1 MRMNVRSAWAAVAIA
16 AALSVP
22 AARAAADP
30 VASRPRVEVAFVLDS
45 TGSMSGLIEGAK
57 QKIWSIAN
65 DIISRKPTP
74 EVRIGLLTYR
84 DLGDEYVTRL
94 FDLTDDIDTVFA
106 NLQSFQAD
114 GGGDTPESV
123 NQALR
128 EAVTRMSWTKGT
140 AVLKIVFLV
149 GDSPP
154 HMDYVNDVAY
164 PAVCKEAVKRGLIID
179 TVQCGDNLD
188 TMPIWQEI
196 ARLSEGSYV
205 ALAQSG
211 NMAMVTTP
219 FDDEISRVSGEISR
233 TVVAYGTGERQEE
246 ARAKMANAS
255 AASASVAADR
265 AAYNLKSGGKAI
277 QGSGDLVS
285 DLAQGTVDMS
295 KLKADELPPEMRSLS
310 PAERKAYVNK
320 QQAARDALN
329 AKLSKLVLSRA
340 DYLESEAR
348 KRAASRIEDSFD
360 EKVSQIIA
368 EQAARAK

>member
-16 AALSVP
+16 AALTVP
-22 AARAAADP
+22 AGRAAADP
-30 VASRPRVEVAFVLDS
+30 MAARPRVEVAFVLDS

-140 AVLKIVFLV
+140 VVLKIVFLV

-255 AASASVAADR
+255 AAPASVAADR

-285 DLAQGTVDMS
+285 DLAQGTVDMA

-310 PAERKAYVNK
+310 PAERKSYVKK